1 MKVSKKM
8 KMQEDNKRNLRLLV
22 GFFFFFFWCTMRLT
36 RAPFQEYFFFL
47 KCLIYNIVLVSG
59 V

>member
-22 GFFFFFFWCTMRLT
+22 GFFFFFWCTTRLT